1 MNHHVAGE
9 AATLRPGR
17 IAGKVALVTGAG
29 SGIGR
34 AISVRLA
41 KEGASLLITSKSA
54 DHLAEAYAEVEGLSD
69 RPPLAVVADQAEAS
83 SASYLIG
90 AAKQQFGRIDIL
102 SANAGIELIA
112 EPEIEKIEDDDW
124 EQVLAVNL
132 SGTFRL
138 CRAALGLMEAGSC
151 IVTMGSVNSFRPRAG
166 AAAYTASKG
175 GLLQFT
181 RALALEVAPRGI
193 RANCVC
199 PGNIDTPL
207 TEAFLLSA
215 PDYEEQRRNYAA
227 ESPMNRLGS
236 PQEVADCVLFL
247 ASEEASFVTGTAL
260 IVDGGMSLT

>member
-1 MNHHVAGE
+1 MA
-9 AATLRPGR
+9 RPGR

-34 AISVRLA
+34 AIAARLA
-41 KEGASLLITSKSA
+41 KEGASLLITSKSP
-54 DHLAEAYAEVEGLSD
+54 DHLDDAYTELQVLSD
-69 RPPLAVVADQAEAS
+69 RPPLAVVADQAEVS
-83 SASYLIG
+83 SASRLIE
-90 AAKQQFGRIDIL
+90 AARQRFGRIDIL
-102 SANAGIELIA
+102 SANAGVELIA
-112 EPEIEKIEDDDW
+112 EPKIERIEDGEWD
-124 EQVLAVNL
+124 EVIGVNL

-138 CRAALGLMEAGSC
+138 CRAALDIMEAGSC

-181 RALALEVAPRGI
+181 RALALEVATRGI

-215 PDYEEQRRNYAA
+215 PDYEAQRRNYAA
-227 ESPMNRLGS
+227 ESPMNRLGT
-236 PQEVADCVLFL
+236 PEEVAHCVLFL